1 MPELRRRR
9 ILITG
14 AAGGIG
20 RTLRAGLQGRYAAL
34 RLTDIQPLGEAG
46 DGEELIAMDLGDL
59 AAVERAARDVDAIVH
74 LGGNSL
80 EAEWDDICANNI
92 GGTYNLYEAARRAGV
107 KRVVFA
113 SSNHVVGFH
122 RRERPVGPDS
132 PLRPDTRYGVSKVF
146 GEAIAR
152 LYADKHGLASV
163 CLRIGQFRP
172 KPTNLRMLSLWISPR
187 DMVQLVVRSLEAPD
201 LHFEIVYGISAN
213 RRGWYDNPG
222 AVRIGYRPVD
232 NAEDYAAEVEA
243 AAAGQPEP
251 PIEGS
256 FQGGPF
262 CSQEFEG
269 DAGRIE

>member
-1 MPELRRRR
+1 MGVGRDRR

-20 RTLRAGLQGRYAAL
+20 RTLRDGLRGRYGCL
-34 RLTDIQPLGEAG
+34 RLADLQPLGEAG
-46 DGEELIAMDLGDL
+46 SGEEVVAMDLRDL
-59 AAVERAARDVDAIVH
+59 ESVERAVRGIDAVVH

-80 EAEWDDICANNI
+80 EAGWEDICANNI
-92 GGTYNLYEAARRAGV
+92 AGTYNLYEAARRCGV

-122 RRERPVGPDS
+122 PRERTIGPDS

-172 KPTNLRMLSLWISPR
+172 KPTNRRMLSLWISPR
-187 DMVQLVVRSLEAPD
+187 DMTRLVECSLEAPD
-201 LHFEIVYGISAN
+201 VHFEIVYGVSAN
-213 RRGWYDNPG
+213 RRCWYENPG
-222 AVRIGYRPVD
+222 AARIGFQPVD
-232 NAEDYAAEVEA
+232 DAEDYAA
-243 AAAGQPEP
+243 Q
-251 PIEGS
+251 IEGEGMEEPALERA

-262 CSQEFEG
+262 CSQEFDG
-269 DAGRIE
+269 DADRIE

>member
-1 MPELRRRR
+1 MTHDRR

-20 RTLRAGLQGRYAAL
+20 GTLRAGLRGRYAVL
-34 RLTDIQPLGEAG
+34 RLTDIRSLGEAE
-46 DGEELIAMDLGDL
+46 DGEELIVTDLRDL
-59 AAVERAARDVDAIVH
+59 AAVECAARDVHAIVH

-80 EAEWDDICANNI
+80 EADWDDICANNI
-92 GGTYNLYEAARRAGV
+92 VGTYNLYEAARRCGV

-122 RRERPVGPDS
+122 RRERSVGPDS

-172 KPTNLRMLSLWISPR
+172 KPTNRRMLSLWISPR

-201 LHFEIVYGISAN
+201 VHFEIVYGISAN

-222 AVRIGYRPVD
+222 AARIGYRPVD
-232 NAEDYAAEVEA
+232 DAENYAAEVEA
-243 AAAGQPEP
+243 AVAGELESPV
-251 PIEGS
+251 EGA

>member
-1 MPELRRRR
+1 LGVGPGRR

-20 RTLRAGLQGRYAAL
+20 EALREGLTGRYGCL
-34 RLTDIQPLGEAG
+34 RLADIRPLGEARP
-46 DGEELIAMDLGDL
+46 GEEVIAMDLRDL
-59 AAVERAARDVDAIVH
+59 ASVERGTRDVDAIVH

-80 EAEWDDICANNI
+80 EAGWDDIWANNI
-92 GGTYNLYEAARRAGV
+92 AGTFNLYEAARRCGV

-122 RRERPVGPDS
+122 RREHTVGPDS

-146 GEAIAR
+146 GEGIAR
-152 LYADKHGLASV
+152 LYADKHGLASI

-172 KPTNLRMLSLWISPR
+172 KPTNRRMLSLWISPR
-187 DMVQLVVRSLEAPD
+187 DMVQLVQRSLDVEAV
-201 LHFEIVYGISAN
+201 HFEIVYGVSAN
-213 RRGWYDNPG
+213 RRCWYDNPG
-222 AVRIGYRPVD
+222 ATRIGFQPMD
-232 NAEDYAAEVEA
+232 NAEDYAAEIEA
-243 AAAGQPEP
+243 QTLEEP
-251 PIEGS
+251 ALERA

-262 CSQEFEG
+262 CSDEFDG

>member
-1 MPELRRRR
+1 
-9 ILITG
+9 
-14 AAGGIG
+14 
-20 RTLRAGLQGRYAAL
+20 
-34 RLTDIQPLGEAG
+34 
-46 DGEELIAMDLGDL
+46 
-59 AAVERAARDVDAIVH
+59 
-74 LGGNSL
+74 
-80 EAEWDDICANNI
+80 
-92 GGTYNLYEAARRAGV
+92 V

-122 RRERPVGPDS
+122 RRERSVGPDS

-172 KPTNLRMLSLWISPR
+172 KPTNRRMLSLWISPR
-187 DMVQLVVRSLEAPD
+187 DTVQLVVRSLEAPD
-201 LHFEIVYGISAN
+201 VHFEIVYGISAN

-222 AVRIGYRPVD
+222 AARIGYRPVD
-232 NAEDYAAEVEA
+232 DAENYAAEVEA
-243 AAAGQPEP
+243 AVAGELESPV
-251 PIEGS
+251 EGA

>member
-1 MPELRRRR
+1 MTRDRR

-20 RTLRAGLQGRYAAL
+20 GTLRAGLRGRYAVL
-34 RLTDIQPLGEAG
+34 RLTDIRPLGEAE
-46 DGEELIAMDLGDL
+46 DGEELIVTDLRDL

-80 EAEWDDICANNI
+80 EADWEDICANNI
-92 GGTYNLYEAARRAGV
+92 VGTYNLYEAARRCGV

-122 RRERPVGPDS
+122 RRERSVGPDS

-201 LHFEIVYGISAN
+201 VHFEIVYGISAN

-222 AVRIGYRPVD
+222 AARIGYRPVD
-232 NAEDYAAEVEA
+232 DAEDYAAEVEA
-243 AAAGQPEP
+243 AVAGEPES
-251 PIEGS
+251 PIEGT